1 LNTARVVWRRG
12 AAVVSEGELML
23 AQTYWQRL
31 RGLLG
36 RPVLAPGV
44 GLLIAPCAS
53 VHTFFMGCRIDVV
66 YLSCDNV
73 VQKLVPQLKP
83 WRVSAARGAS
93 YVVELAA
100 GQAAA
105 LKIQVGDV
113 CDYS

>member
-1 LNTARVVWRRG
+1 
-12 AAVVSEGELML
+12 ML
-23 AQTYWQRL
+23 AKTYWQRL

-36 RPVLAPGV
+36 RPVLAPRT

-53 VHTFFMGCRIDVV
+53 VHTFFMRCSIDVV
-66 YLSCDNV
+66 YLGSDHA

-83 WRVSAARGAS
+83 WRISAARGAS

-113 CDYS
+113 CVYS